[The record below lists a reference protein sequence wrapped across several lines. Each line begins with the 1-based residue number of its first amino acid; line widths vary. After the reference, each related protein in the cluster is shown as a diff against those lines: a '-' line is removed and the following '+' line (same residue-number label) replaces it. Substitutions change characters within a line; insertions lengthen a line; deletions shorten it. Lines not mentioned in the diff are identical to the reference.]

1 MAARERDDARR
12 MERRIPASLRIAAP
26 GTRHLQRTGRR
37 PRGDGCGGPR
47 VASAQPRQ
55 PSASASGMCS
65 RGLMGSVEG
74 TGTARS
80 DVA

>member
-1 MAARERDDARR
+1 MPDPGIAPHRR
-12 MERRIPASLRIAAP
+12 T
-26 GTRHLQRTGRR
+26 GTRHLQRTAHRLHWDTCSGS
-37 PRGDGCGGPR
+37 PRA
-47 VASAQPRQ
+47 ASAQPRQ
-55 PSASASGMCS
+55 PSATASGMCS